1 MNIALLLDVAASMDP
16 DRLIVTDGSGSM
28 SLEQLRNAALT
39 LAAQLAELR
48 AEGPLAF
55 VDINSTRFPVGLF
68 GAAYAGRAFAPLNYR
83 ADTALMS
90 HFFAMLRP
98 AAVLGGER
106 YRAVIPSDFA
116 LFQLSLPLSGAEPP
130 SAWVDDDGVAVH
142 LFTSG
147 TASTPKAVLLRHR
160 QLAAYVLNSVEP
172 LQEPPESAS
181 LIVAPNYHVAAIA
194 NVLTS
199 TYSGRRMVLLDEFAP
214 DRWLELARR
223 ESVTHAFVVPTML
236 HRIVEHLRGKPADL
250 PDLHTLAYGG
260 APTDRPTV
268 EAALHAFPSTG
279 LVNAYGLTETCSTV
293 SVLGPAEHR
302 AALES
307 GDPQVRSRL
316 SSAGRPLPAIEV
328 RIASDG
334 EVLVRGEQV
343 SGEYANS
350 ASQVDAA
357 GWFHTGD
364 LGRVDADGYLY
375 LLGRRDD
382 TIIRGSENISP
393 LEVEEVLRLCP
404 GVRDVGVVGV
414 ADAEWGQRLV
424 AAIETDKLDEQTLIE
439 WVRIHLPSFKRPS
452 SYVRFDRLP
461 RNELGKVLRRVIRQ
475 DIEQRV

>member
-1 MNIALLLDVAASMDP
+1 MNVALLLDVAASLDP
-16 DRLIVTDGSGSM
+16 DRPIVTDGSGTM
-28 SLEQLRNAALT
+28 SLAQLRDAGLA
-39 LAAQLAELR
+39 LAAQLAELA

-55 VDINSTRFPVGLF
+55 VDINTSRFPVGLF

-83 ADTALMS
+83 ADAVLMA

-106 YRAVIPSDFA
+106 YRAIIPSDFA
-116 LFQLSLPLSGAEPP
+116 LLQLARPILVAEPP
-130 SAWVDDDGVAVH
+130 SAWVDDDAVALH

-160 QLAAYVLNSVEP
+160 QLSAYVMNSVEP
-172 LQEPPESAS
+172 LQEPPGSAS

-223 ESVTHAFVVPTML
+223 ERVTHAFVVPTML
-236 HRIVEHLRGKPADL
+236 HRIVEHLGGKPADL

-260 APTDRPTV
+260 APTARQTV
-268 EAALHAFPSTG
+268 EAALRAFPTTG
-279 LVNAYGLTETCSTV
+279 LVNAYGLTETSSTV

-302 AALES
+302 AAFES

-316 SSAGRPLPAIEV
+316 SSAGRAVPAIEI
-328 RIASDG
+328 RIGGDG

-350 ASQVDAA
+350 AGQLDAA

-364 LGRVDADGYLY
+364 LGRLDADGYLY

-382 TIIRGSENISP
+382 MIIRGSENISP
-393 LEVEEVLRLCP
+393 LEVEEVLRQCP

-424 AAIETDKLDEQTLIE
+424 AAIEADSLDEETLIE
-439 WVRIHLPSFKRPS
+439 WVRIRLPSFKRPTT
-452 SYVRFDRLP
+452 YVRFDRLP
-461 RNELGKVLRRVIRQ
+461 RNEQGKVLRRVIRR
-475 DIEQRV
+475 DIEQRL